1 MMRIVLSFL
10 AFPACSAAPNPQVL
24 QQFLPPLSIS
34 NANSVINTNVID
46 EIRDIASEVVKN
58 QENASGVES
67 IEIIENQPTFASA
80 GNDRYYQNG
89 RWYYDPNPYKPSGG
103 RFTDQQE
110 KNYWDWW
117 YQPKTEPKPVEPV
130 EPVYVNSYWTN
141 GPLPERKPDTAPVQP
156 VQPST
161 WTPTNFYNQNQEMN
175 AFFLMMLAD
184 NDNDDNNSKMD
195 KLIPLL
201 MLQDPSSMQSQN
213 LFNNPLFY
221 MSMMDDEER
230 SSCDKKYNV
239 DSDNQDEFDEKIGA
253 ILENNVGAP
262 WGEEDFFDEDIAKI
276 DYQYIGCLAQVEE
289 NKKDSNKDLLLPLMM
304 SGMFNGAEGS
314 YMNMDPMMFLLLQ
327 KSAGNGSKWSK
338 NILPLLLASG
348 NQPIDPAFLLLL
360 LEEEACN
367 IKHHIPDFF
376 YAEVA
381 LVGEVL
387 DKVTDK
393 TRVKAHFIDNI
404 PEYAACIAAA
414 DDDGH
419 EDFIMLMMLSG
430 MGMM

>member
-1 MMRIVLSFL
+1 M
-10 AFPACSAAPNPQVL
+10 
-24 QQFLPPLSIS
+24 
-34 NANSVINTNVID
+34 
-46 EIRDIASEVVKN
+46 
-58 QENASGVES
+58 G
-67 IEIIENQPTFASA
+67 
-80 GNDRYYQNG
+80 
-89 RWYYDPNPYKPSGG
+89 
-103 RFTDQQE
+103 
-110 KNYWDWW
+110 
-117 YQPKTEPKPVEPV
+117 
-130 EPVYVNSYWTN
+130 
-141 GPLPERKPDTAPVQP
+141 
-156 VQPST
+156 
-161 WTPTNFYNQNQEMN
+161 TPTNFYNQNQEMN

-262 WGEEDFFDEDIAKI
+262 VGEEDFFDEDIAKI

-314 YMNMDPMMFLLLQ
+314 YMNMDPMMFLLL
-327 KSAGNGSKWSK
+327 
-338 NILPLLLASG
+338 
-348 NQPIDPAFLLLL
+348 
-360 LEEEACN
+360 EEEACN
-367 IKHHIPDFF
+367 IKHHIPDSF
-376 YAEVA
+376 YEKAEVA

-393 TRVKAHFIDNI
+393 TRVKAHFMDNI